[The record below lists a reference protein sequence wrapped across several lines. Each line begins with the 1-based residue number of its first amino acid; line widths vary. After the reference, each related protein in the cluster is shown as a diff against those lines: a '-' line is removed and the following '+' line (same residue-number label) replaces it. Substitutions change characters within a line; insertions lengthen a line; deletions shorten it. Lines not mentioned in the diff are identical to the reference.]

1 MSIIRGPRPNGD
13 FYILNRGIAEDERLS
28 WSARGLLIFLLVKPD
43 HWQISVAHLKKQT
56 EAARIKTGRDG
67 IYALLAELQSAGYI
81 TRGQQRRQ
89 GDGTLGE
96 ADYIVSETPV
106 PPEPHAAEPCTAE
119 PHTAETTVVNTQ
131 CKQESTDAKAPT
143 APRSTPPM
151 KIAAVD
157 PETGLHFLF
166 GLNSGLEWQLA
177 QDDYDEMRR
186 LYPAVDVAAE
196 LRKARGWLIGNP
208 TKRKTERGILRFL
221 HTWLARAQ
229 DRGGNTHAAVQ
240 GRGGMSVA
248 DRVRA
253 RADAN
258 DRARGADFDQ
268 HWFGRTIEHEA

>member
-1 MSIIRGPRPNGD
+1 MSFQAMAWAVKQKLPAKEKLTLLMLANYASNEAGDCYPSISTLVEDTGLSKDSVIRA
-13 FYILNRGIAEDERLS
+13 IKALED
-28 WSARGLLIFLLVKPD
+28 AGL
-43 HWQISVAHLKKQT
+43 VA
-56 EAARIKTGRDG
+56 IN
-67 IYALLAELQSAGYI
+67 
-81 TRGQQRRQ
+81 RRQ
-89 GDGTLGE
+89 MDGVNLPNSYRLNLRGVVAVCDQGSRSQQGGVVAVCDSNLSVE
-96 ADYIVSETPV
+96 PVSEP
-106 PPEPHAAEPCTAE
+106 
-119 PHTAETTVVNTQ
+119 
-131 CKQESTDAKAPT
+131 KQLSAPT

-151 KIAAVD
+151 KIAAAD
-157 PETGLHFLF
+157 PATGQHFLF

-240 GRGGMSVA
+240 GRSGMSVA